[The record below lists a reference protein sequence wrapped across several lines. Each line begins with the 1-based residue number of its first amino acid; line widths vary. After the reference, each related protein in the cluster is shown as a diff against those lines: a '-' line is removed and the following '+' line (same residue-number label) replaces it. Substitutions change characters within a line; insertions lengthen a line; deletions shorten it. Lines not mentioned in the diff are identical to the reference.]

1 MSSYVN
7 PVITYLEGTIK
18 SRYTGRLLDK
28 LNYSDTQTDHSR
40 IFQLNIFHSSGR
52 IKKHHLL
59 LIQLKLAYLL
69 QEPARFCLNDIF
81 LMMKCSPKLPN

>member
-1 MSSYVN
+1 MSSYAN

-18 SRYTGRLLDK
+18 SRYTVRLVGK
-28 LNYSDTQTDHSR
+28 LNYSDTRTDHSR
-40 IFQLNIFHSSGR
+40 IFQLNLFHSSGK

-69 QEPARFCLNDIF
+69 
-81 LMMKCSPKLPN
+81 